1 MTRNEAHEMLDA
13 VKAGFLKLN
22 AHQISEA
29 LRATGD
35 LQTWQRS
42 RNPLIRTIRNPL
54 HMSGTRFDEKP
65 QPTENQ

>member
-35 LQTWQRS
+35 LQAWTAPKT
-42 RNPLIRTIRNPL
+42 PLIRTIRNPL
-54 HMSGTRFDEKP
+54 HISGTRFTQNQ